1 MTALE
6 SMIRVHGWILE
17 EKRRDL
23 AEIQVFADKLK
34 NDLAALDRNVEAE
47 REAANQSEMA
57 GLAYPAFVA
66 AALERR
72 KRLGETIRRL
82 EAQIDSAREEVVEAF
97 QELKAYETAHENHER
112 REAAGHDRAERIA
125 QDELGVS
132 LYRRNNTSG
141 D

>member
-17 EKRRDL
+17 EKRRSL

-47 REAANQSEMA
+47 RDAANGSDA
-57 GLAYPAFVA
+57 ASLAYPAFVA

-72 KRLGETIRRL
+72 KRLSETIGRL
-82 EAQIDSAREEVVEAF
+82 ELQVDAARDEVAEAF
-97 QELKAYETAHENHER
+97 KELKAYETAHKNHER
-112 REAAGHDRAERIA
+112 REAAGRDRAERIA

-132 LYRRNNTSG
+132 LYRRNNASG

>member
-23 AEIQVFADKLK
+23 AEIQIFADKLK
-34 NDLAALDRNVEAE
+34 NDLAELDRNVEAE
-47 REAANQSEMA
+47 REAAGQSDA
-57 GLAYPAFVA
+57 ASLAYPSFVA

-72 KRLGETIRRL
+72 KRLSETIGKL
-82 EAQIDSAREEVVEAF
+82 ELQIDAARDEVAQAF
-97 QELKAYETAHENHER
+97 KELKAYETAYENHER
-112 REAAGHDRAERIA
+112 REAAGRDRAEGIA

-132 LYRRNNTSG
+132 LYRRSNASG

>member
-17 EKRRDL
+17 EKRRGL

-47 REAANQSEMA
+47 REVANQSETA

-66 AALERR
+66 AALDRR
-72 KRLGETIRRL
+72 KRLSETILRL
-82 EAQIDSAREEVVEAF
+82 EAQIDSARDEVVEAF
-97 QELKAYETAHENHER
+97 QQLKAYETAQENHER
-112 REAAGHDRAERIA
+112 REAAGRDRAERIA

-132 LYRRNNTSG
+132 LYRRNNGSG

>member
-34 NDLAALDRNVEAE
+34 NDLATLDQNVEAE
-47 REAANQSEMA
+47 REAANQSETA
-57 GLAYPAFVA
+57 SLAYPAFVA
-66 AALERR
+66 AALDRR

-82 EAQIDSAREEVVEAF
+82 EAQIDSAREEVAEAF
-97 QELKAYETAHENHER
+97 QQFKAYETAHENHEG
-112 REAAGHDRAERIA
+112 RESAGRDRAERIA
-125 QDELGVS
+125 QDDLGVS
-132 LYRRNNTSG
+132 LYRRNKATG

>member
-17 EKRRDL
+17 EKRRSL
-23 AEIQVFADKLK
+23 AEIQAFADRLK
-34 NDLAALDRNVEAE
+34 TDLAALDRNVEAE
-47 REAANQSEMA
+47 RAAADRSGE
-57 GLAYPAFVA
+57 GSLAYPAFVA

-72 KRLGETIRRL
+72 RRLTETIGKL
-82 EAQIDSAREEVVEAF
+82 ELQIDAARDGVAEAF
-97 QELKAYETAHENHER
+97 KELKAYEMAHESQLR
-112 REAAGHDRAERIA
+112 REAAGRDRAERIA

-132 LYRRNNTSG
+132 LYRRNQASG